1 MDAVLYADDDE
12 DDDADF
18 RFTVMVK
25 EAEIVAE
32 LADLRFAQR
41 FCKILRG
48 GLRRVGSR
56 TNLLR
61 IAAVGERV
69 IRPRQARD
77 RIENTVNAAR
87 LKLISGKQRKSALKR
102 RRVEGQQQWKDEAA
116 KVEEQA
122 QNAKD
127 DGSDEGDA
135 APGK

>member
-1 MDAVLYADDDE
+1 MEAVLYADDDE

-61 IAAVGERV
+61 IAAVGERIKKSRV
-69 IRPRQARD
+69 SHSD
-77 RIENTVNAAR
+77 SDFSH
-87 LKLISGKQRKSALKR
+87 LCISY
-102 RRVEGQQQWKDEAA
+102 RVCEVYDLGPG
-116 KVEEQA
+116 
-122 QNAKD
+122 
-127 DGSDEGDA
+127 DGGGH
-135 APGK
+135 PTPNLPYLYN

>member
-1 MDAVLYADDDE
+1 LDAVLYADDDE

-77 RIENTVNAAR
+77 RGVAGADGGVRRMLGNPNPR
-87 LKLISGKQRKSALKR
+87 LTLTPTRTRTES
-102 RRVEGQQQWKDEAA
+102 
-116 KVEEQA
+116 
-122 QNAKD
+122 
-127 DGSDEGDA
+127 
-135 APGK
+135 